1 MYGVVGGVDGVCPV
15 EPGAWGVVGFSVG
28 YGFVVPGVVGFTT
41 GTASNL
47 VPNSYEI
54 SWCSSSLSVVA
65 LHRPAKETKVLS
77 TLQ

>member
-1 MYGVVGGVDGVCPV
+1 MYILCFPVLLFVG
-15 EPGAWGVVGFSVG
+15 PGLQVVGFSVG